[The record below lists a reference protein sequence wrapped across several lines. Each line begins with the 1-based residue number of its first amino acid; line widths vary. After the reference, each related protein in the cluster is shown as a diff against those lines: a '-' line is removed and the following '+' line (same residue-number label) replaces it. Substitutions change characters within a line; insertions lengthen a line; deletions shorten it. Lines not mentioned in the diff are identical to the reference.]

1 MKALIKVKFTYF
13 KIKLFNL
20 DKKKIFTITS
30 ILNKNLK
37 LIAIIII
44 LIIIIIIVIIIIFIT
59 KIDKTIIVT
68 ITKISS
74 VIFKFF

>member
-1 MKALIKVKFTYF
+1 MKALIKVKITYF

-44 LIIIIIIVIIIIFIT
+44 LIIIIVIIIIFIT

>member
-44 LIIIIIIVIIIIFIT
+44 LIIIIVIIIIFIT